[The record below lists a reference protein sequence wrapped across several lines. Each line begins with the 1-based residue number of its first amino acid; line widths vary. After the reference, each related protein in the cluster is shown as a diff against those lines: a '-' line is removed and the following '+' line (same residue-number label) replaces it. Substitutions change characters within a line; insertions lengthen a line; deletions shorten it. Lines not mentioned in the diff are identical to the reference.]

1 MAMAMAMVY
10 FYEKPGCIN
19 NTRQKKLLAAAGHQV
34 VVKDL
39 LTENWQPE
47 HLRPFFGPLPVKGW
61 FNASA
66 PAIKQGEVQPDK
78 LTEQEAI
85 ALMLE
90 NPLLIRRPLMQVG
103 DSLMVGF
110 DQEAVDNWI
119 GLTETKDATDLE
131 SCPRSLAQSRCG
143 HE

>member
-1 MAMAMAMVY
+1 MVTVY
-10 FYEKPGCIN
+10 FYEKPGCVN
-19 NTRQKKLLAAAGHQV
+19 NTKQKKLLAAAGHQV
-34 VVKDL
+34 VAKNL

-47 HLRPFFGPLPVKGW
+47 YLRPFFGALPVRDW
-61 FNASA
+61 FNVSA
-66 PAIKQGEVQPDK
+66 PAIKQGEVEPDK

-90 NPLLIRRPLMQVG
+90 NPLLIRRPLMRVG

-110 DQEAVDNWI
+110 DQKAVDDWI
-119 GLTETKDATDLE
+119 GLKEKTDTTDLE
-131 SCPRSLAQSRCG
+131 SCTRSLVQARCG

>member
-1 MAMAMAMVY
+1 MATVT

-34 VVKDL
+34 VAKNL
-39 LTENWQPE
+39 LTEAWQPE
-47 HLRPFFGPLPVKGW
+47 RLRLFFGALAVRDW
-61 FNASA
+61 FNVSA
-66 PAIKQGEVQPDK
+66 PAIKQGEVEPDK
-78 LTEQEAI
+78 LTEHQAL
-85 ALMLE
+85 ALMVE

-119 GLTETKDATDLE
+119 GLKETTDTTDLE
-131 SCPRSLAQSRCG
+131 SCPRSLAQSSCG

>member
-1 MAMAMAMVY
+1 MAKVT

-19 NTRQKKLLAAAGHQV
+19 NTKQKKLLAAAGHQV
-34 VVKDL
+34 LAKNL

-47 HLRPFFGPLPVKGW
+47 HLRPFFGALPVRDW
-61 FNASA
+61 FNVSA
-66 PAIKQGEVQPDK
+66 PAIKQGEIEPDK
-78 LTEQEAI
+78 LNEQEAI

-90 NPLLIRRPLMQVG
+90 NPLLIRRPLMKVG

-119 GLTETKDATDLE
+119 GLTERTDITDLE
-131 SCPRSLAQSRCG
+131 SCPRSLAQASCG
-143 HE
+143 YE